1 MLFRS
6 RPSVTPRDEGAIA
19 VLEAAL
25 APLGFVCHRLKFE
38 EPGIPAV
45 ENLYARIGTK
55 APHFCFAGHT
65 DVVPAGDAG
74 KWSSDPFA
82 AEIKDGIL
90 VGRGAADMKG
100 AVAAF
105 AAAAARFLAT
115 GAPFGSVGFLIT
127 GDEEGD
133 AVNGTPKMLSW
144 LKAHGET
151 IDHALFGE
159 PTSIETLCDTL
170 KIGRRGSLNV
180 TLAAHGTQGHVAYA
194 AELKNPVHA
203 LAALVDKLANTPLD
217 AGSALFDPSTLS
229 FSTFDVGNETV
240 NVVPAEAYA
249 AFNIRFNDRHTP
261 ESLTRRIE
269 AEAAV
274 VAKRT
279 GCRIEVKPN
288 LSGLAGAEKPG
299 PYTDLLQK
307 AVASVTGSAP
317 VLSTSGG
324 TSDARFMTDVCPA
337 VELGLFTQTIHQ
349 IDERAN
355 VADLE
360 KLADVYL
367 AILNAYFKTYAH

>member
-1 MLFRS
+1 
-6 RPSVTPRDEGAIA
+6 V
-19 VLEAAL
+19 
-25 APLGFVCHRLKFE
+25 
-38 EPGIPAV
+38 
-45 ENLYARIGTK
+45 
-55 APHFCFAGHT
+55 
-65 DVVPAGDAG
+65 GDAG
-74 KWSSDPFA
+74 KWSADPFA
-82 AEIKDGIL
+82 AEIRDGVL

-100 AVAAF
+100 GVAAF

-115 GAPFGSVGFLIT
+115 GAPFGSIGFLIT

-144 LKAHGET
+144 LEAHGET

-203 LAALVDKLANTPLD
+203 LAALADKLASTPLD

-229 FSTFDVGNETV
+229 FSTFDTGNETV
-240 NVVPAEAYA
+240 NVVPAEAHA
-249 AFNIRFNDRHTP
+249 AFNIRFNDCHTP
-261 ESLTRRIE
+261 ESLVARIE
-269 AEAAV
+269 SEAAA
-274 VAKRT
+274 VAART
-279 GCRIEVKPN
+279 GCQIDVKPD

-307 AVASVTGSAP
+307 AVASVTGMAP
-317 VLSTSGG
+317 VLSTAGG
-324 TSDARFMTDVCPA
+324 TSDARFMTGVCPA
-337 VELGLFTQTIHQ
+337 VELGLHTATIHR
-349 IDERAN
+349 IDECVR

-367 AILNAYFKTYAH
+367 AILSAYFKTNAR